1 MNIQYWD
8 GEKVLYRRTKYLA
21 GFDLSE
27 GKYKNDD
34 VSSEELWKSFNRV
47 FSTKTL
53 NSSSYKFVFLK
64 SIVDC
69 IERYNGK
76 MSYTFSEIF
85 ERFTEIY
92 WV

>member
-1 MNIQYWD
+1 M
-8 GEKVLYRRTKYLA
+8 LHRRTKYLA

-69 IERYNGK
+69 IERYN
-76 MSYTFSEIF
+76 
-85 ERFTEIY
+85 
-92 WV
+92 